1 MKGLNMRRALAS
13 IALLGI
19 LAAGG
24 AVAQEEDGPLDRV
37 GRIDAAEYIRSLLES
52 DQYDPRDR
60 ERALNGARQ
69 LDTHWRSSIFDG
81 RRTRA
86 TRGTGLRLPD
96 MPRDDSR

>member
-1 MKGLNMRRALAS
+1 MPRRSFAL
-13 IALLGI
+13 IAALGI

-24 AVAQEEDGPLDRV
+24 VAAQEEDGPLDRV
-37 GRIDAAEYIRSLLES
+37 GQIDASEYIRSLLQN

-69 LDTHWRSSIFDG
+69 IDPHWRSSIFDG

-86 TRGTGLRLPD
+86 TRGTGLRVPDLPQE
-96 MPRDDSR
+96 PSE